1 MSRAARHVQL
11 ALGYVLH
18 HRPYRDTSRIVEVLT
33 RDHGRLTLFAR
44 GCRGPKSRL
53 APLLQP
59 FRPLLLTFLL
69 GRGDAA
75 QLTGAE
81 LAAPGV
87 AAPPASTLMPAYY
100 LNELMLRLTGRLD
113 AQPVLF
119 DGYQR
124 ALQRLAA
131 DEATAQVL
139 REFEWELLQGLGYG
153 IEFRCAE
160 PSDEDLDAEHRYR
173 FVAGS
178 GFVRSVADDAL
189 QGAALL
195 AMQRGDWHDKQVQ
208 SVAARVLRIA
218 LDHCLD
224 GQDIRTRAVARAVQ
238 RQVAR

>member
-1 MSRAARHVQL
+1 MSRAARQVQL
-11 ALGYVLH
+11 TAGYVLH
-18 HRPYRDTSRIVEVLT
+18 HRPYRDTSRIVEVFT

-59 FRPLLLTFLL
+59 FRPLLLSFLL

-75 QLTGAE
+75 QLTQAE
-81 LAAPGV
+81 LAVPGV
-87 AAPPASTLMPAYY
+87 AVPPPAALMSAYY
-100 LNELMLRLTGRLD
+100 LNELLMRLTGRLD

-124 ALQRLAA
+124 ALQRLSTA
-131 DEATAQVL
+131 EPTAQVL

-153 IEFRCAE
+153 VEFRCAE
-160 PSDEDLDAEHRYR
+160 PSDEPLHASHRYR
-173 FVAGS
+173 FEPGA
-178 GFVRSVADDAL
+178 GFVRSRADDAL
-189 QGAALL
+189 AGSALL
-195 AMQRGDWHDKQVQ
+195 AMQRGEWQDSQVQ
-208 SVAARVLRIA
+208 IAAARVLRLA

-224 GQDIRTRAVARAVQ
+224 GQDIRTRAVARAVR